1 MASSSS
7 FPQFASLP
15 AEIQLQIWE
24 STAAA
29 LPTMQMHLFDVRAP
43 LAPPPEA
50 SHISTLVATAA
61 AAQQKARLRQ
71 RGSSS
76 NTTRVRKSVPPPRD
90 SRRAARRETVT
101 LEAFS
106 CTAAEADGQG
116 HRDPSGYRLRDA
128 LRATCTDAADAV
140 RRARRAVPPA
150 DRAAVLLSSGR
161 AVEYDAARD
170 VLHLRFLAAA
180 DDDNEPSGPRA
191 PGGNGSP
198 EGRVTMT
205 KKMSEEQEE
214 GCEDAPAPTTM
225 APLSAIFRSVWS
237 HELAAALHG
246 ARRVA
251 IDVGQVWP
259 ELADEQTRLVQDIV
273 FLACTLQH
281 DLEVL
286 YLVDNSAPGRSSPS
300 PSTSSSCPSRARKRP
315 AEDLSA
321 RDGELYGRLHYRSD
335 DGWEHECSR
344 EGDVVHGVGRVWREV
359 FDLEGLGWHER
370 HPGFVFGEMFG
381 EVVRLQQGNWYGEG
395 RKKATFKGVRVL
407 VAEDE

>member
-1 MASSSS
+1 MASS

-24 STAAA
+24 STTPA

-43 LAPPPEA
+43 SPPPKG
-50 SHISTLVATAA
+50 TAA
-61 AAQQKARLRQ
+61 AQKSRLRQ
-71 RGSSS
+71 RGTSTS
-76 NTTRVRKSVPPPRD
+76 TRVRKPVSPPRE
-90 SRRAARRETVT
+90 RRPARLDGSVT

-106 CTAAEADGQG
+106 CTPGTNTET
-116 HRDPSGYRLRDA
+116 DPSGYRFRDA
-128 LRATCTDAADAV
+128 LLATCTDAAGAV

-150 DRAAVLLSSGR
+150 ARAAVRLSSGR

-170 VLHLRFLAAA
+170 VLHLRFFA
-180 DDDNEPSGPRA
+180 DDNHKVSGLRQA
-191 PGGNGSP
+191 PNNNNNIL
-198 EGRVTMT
+198 EDQMMMMRM
-205 KKMSEEQEE
+205 KEEEC
-214 GCEDAPAPTTM
+214 CEDASNM
-225 APLSAIFRSVWS
+225 APLSAIFHSAWS
-237 HELAAALHG
+237 RELAAALHG

-251 IDVGQVWP
+251 LDVGQVWS
-259 ELADEQTRLVQDIV
+259 ELADEQARLVQDIV

-286 YLVDNSAPGRSSPS
+286 YLVDY
-300 PSTSSSCPSRARKRP
+300 STSASSSVPGQSSCLPRVRTKSAK
-315 AEDLSA
+315 DLAS
-321 RDGELYGRLHYRSD
+321 RDGELYGRFHYQSD
-335 DGWEHECSR
+335 DGWEHERSR

-381 EVVRLQQGNWYGEG
+381 EVVRLQQANWYGEG
-395 RKKATFKGVRVL
+395 EKKATFKGVRVL